1 MVYPSTPAVHGFR
14 IAPDK
19 NEKQEKNKLFYKALF
34 LLGFFIGYLGQIVCV
49 HD

>member
-14 IAPDK
+14 LAPDK
-19 NEKQEKNKLFYKALF
+19 NEKQEKNKLFYKTLF